1 MRGRFPPESV
11 YRASLPPSLA
21 LCYTRTDAKQEER
34 RRGAAAR
41 SMLTRTEKEE
51 ITSSIRLHASDTG
64 SSDVQVALL
73 TERIRQMTDHLR
85 VHRKDHHSQ
94 RGLMKIVGRRR
105 RLLRYLGRREPDR
118 YKALIAALGI
128 RK

>member
-1 MRGRFPPESV
+1 
-11 YRASLPPSLA
+11 
-21 LCYTRTDAKQEER
+21 
-34 RRGAAAR
+34 
-41 SMLTRTEKEE
+41 MLTKTEKEE

-105 RLLRYLGRREPDR
+105 RLLRYLSRQEPDR
-118 YKALIAALGI
+118 YKALITALGI

>member
-1 MRGRFPPESV
+1 
-11 YRASLPPSLA
+11 
-21 LCYTRTDAKQEER
+21 
-34 RRGAAAR
+34 
-41 SMLTRTEKEE
+41 MLTKTEKEE

-85 VHRKDHHSQ
+85 IHRKDHHSQ

-105 RLLRYLGRREPDR
+105 RLLRYLSRQEPDR

>member
-1 MRGRFPPESV
+1 
-11 YRASLPPSLA
+11 
-21 LCYTRTDAKQEER
+21 
-34 RRGAAAR
+34 
-41 SMLTRTEKEE
+41 MLTKTEKEE

-73 TERIRQMTDHLR
+73 TERIRYMTDHLR

-105 RLLRYLGRREPDR
+105 RLLRYLSRREPDR

>member
-1 MRGRFPPESV
+1 
-11 YRASLPPSLA
+11 
-21 LCYTRTDAKQEER
+21 
-34 RRGAAAR
+34 
-41 SMLTRTEKEE
+41 MLTKTEKEE

-73 TERIRQMTDHLR
+73 TERIRYMTDHLR
-85 VHRKDHHSQ
+85 THRKDHHSQ

-105 RLLRYLGRREPDR
+105 RLLRYLSRQEPDR